1 MTEEQKKL
9 GRRNFIKAVA
19 AIPPAGALV
28 WKASSMTPIRAGII
42 GTGSQGRVL
51 MENAPPSHIRLSAVC
66 DIYPKNLEKGL
77 TIARERFDPQAESYT
92 DYRKLLERKDLEAI
106 LIATPMW
113 QHEPMAVDALQAGKH
128 TFSEKAMAHSI
139 EGCRRMI
146 DAAHSARRTL
156 QVGHHRNYNPLYQEA
171 YQLIRGGV
179 IGDVYHVRALWH
191 RNKSWR
197 RKLPKGDFDPTAWGY
212 GNLDEYKN
220 WRLYRKFGHGL
231 MGELG
236 SHQIQVV
243 NWFSGRLPH
252 SVYGSGGTYHYN
264 DDREVEDH
272 VYLIYEYPEGLTFT
286 YSSIQTNSYDHYYEQ
301 FMGTKG
307 TILLSGEREAMLFS
321 EGGEAAATELAAA
334 PMGEGPVMEASESRA
349 NDAAGS
355 SVGGKSSMA
364 LALRGYQNE
373 LAGFAR
379 IIRHGADNLSDGPM
393 AMNVVIPMIK
403 GNESIAK
410 GEKVEIPPELYWT

>member
-19 AIPPAGALV
+19 TLPPAGALV
-28 WKASSMTPIRAGII
+28 LKASSMTPVRAGII

-66 DIYPKNLEKGL
+66 DIFPKNLEKGL
-77 TIARERFDPQAESYT
+77 SIARERFDPKAEAYT
-92 DYRKLLERKDLEAI
+92 DYRQLLERKDLEAV

-113 QHEPMAVDALQAGKH
+113 QHEPMTIAALQAGKH
-128 TFSEKAMAHSI
+128 TFTEKAMAHSI

-146 DAAHSARRTL
+146 GAAHTAHRTL

-171 YQLIRGGV
+171 YQLIEGGV

-197 RKLPKGDFDPTAWGY
+197 RKLPKGDFDPTPWGY
-212 GNLDEYKN
+212 ANLDEFKN

-236 SHQIQVV
+236 THQLQIV
-243 NWFSGRLPH
+243 NWFSGKLPT
-252 SVYGSGGTYHYN
+252 SVYGSGGIYRYE
-264 DDREVEDH
+264 DGRESEDH
-272 VYLIYEYPEGLTFT
+272 IFLIYEYPGGLTFS
-286 YSSIQTNSYDHYYEQ
+286 YSSIQTNAYDHYYEQ

-307 TILLSGEREAMLFS
+307 TIVLSGEREALLFS
-321 EGGEAAATELAAA
+321 EGGEVAATDLQAA

-349 NDAAGS
+349 ADAAGS
-355 SVGGKSSMA
+355 SVGGTASRA
-364 LALRGYQNE
+364 IALRGYQNE
-373 LAGFAR
+373 LAGFSR

-393 AMNVVIPMIK
+393 GMNVCIPMVK
-403 GNESIAK
+403 GMESITK
-410 GEKVEIPPELYWT
+410 GEKVDIPPELYWT